1 MEKVIASGERRFDYE
16 RWTIEE
22 LRCLAEQ
29 LRVRDASRK
38 TRRELI
44 ALFGV
49 ERSG

>member
-1 MEKVIASGERRFDYE
+1 MEKVSFAGERRFDYE

-22 LRCLAEQ
+22 LRRHAQQ

-49 ERSG
+49 ERRA